1 MFELIADQS
10 RSFSFKIEGNKY
22 EDKAKAMSWF

>member
-22 EDKAKAMSWF
+22 EDKTKAMSW